1 MSRESSPAVVPVLP
15 ARRSPPRGAPDAGS
29 GTRPP
34 HLQPP
39 LAPPLPVQ
47 QPGTPPAPWAAG
59 TKEPPGAPQRHGPLP
74 PPPEVPP
81 EVDEA
86 LHPSAAT
93 VLDRAQQLLR
103 DAAGEGRRYA

>member
-34 HLQPP
+34 HLQPS
-39 LAPPLPVQ
+39 LGPPLPVQ